1 MLPRIRIINAGFVI
15 LGLVLSE
22 SCYMEESFI
31 FFPVAEISATPRN
44 YGLSFED
51 IYFKTEDGVTL
62 NGWFVAYPGASTTLL
77 WFHGNG
83 GNIGHRSEHLKLLH
97 DKLKIDIFIFDYRGY
112 GKSAG
117 KPSEEG
123 TYKDGVAAMEYLRS
137 RKGVE
142 SKKIVLFGQ
151 SLGAAVATEIAVR
164 QPELALIL
172 EAPFT
177 SIRDMA
183 RIAAPWLPIGSLLRT
198 KYDNLEKIKKVQA
211 PIMVLHGDFDDVIPF
226 DQGKRIFAAAPEPKE
241 FYIIQGS
248 RHNDTYIVGGEA
260 YFKALKDF
268 IEKAELRR

>member
-1 MLPRIRIINAGFVI
+1 MVRTIAAGFVI
-15 LGLVLSE
+15 LGLVLFE
-22 SCYMEESFI
+22 GCDVEEKFI
-31 FFPVAEISATPRN
+31 FFPLVEVSETPRN

-51 IYFKTEDGVTL
+51 VYIKTEDDVTL

-83 GNIGHRSEHLKLLH
+83 GNIGHRSQHLKLLH
-97 DKLKIDIFIFDYRGY
+97 DKLKIHIFIFDYRGY

-123 TYKDGVAAMEYLRS
+123 TYKDGVAALEHLRS
-137 RKGVE
+137 RQDVE
-142 SKKIVLFGQ
+142 PKRIVLFGQ

-164 QPELALIL
+164 HPGLALIL

-183 RIAAPWLPIGSLLRT
+183 RIAAPWLPIGSFLRT
-198 KYDNLEKIKKVQA
+198 KYDNLEKIKKIRA
-211 PIMVLHGDFDDVIPF
+211 PILVLHGDFDDVVPF

-241 FYIIQGS
+241 FYTIQGS
-248 RHNDTYIVGGEA
+248 RHNDTYIIGGEA

-268 IEKAELRR
+268 IDKAELRR